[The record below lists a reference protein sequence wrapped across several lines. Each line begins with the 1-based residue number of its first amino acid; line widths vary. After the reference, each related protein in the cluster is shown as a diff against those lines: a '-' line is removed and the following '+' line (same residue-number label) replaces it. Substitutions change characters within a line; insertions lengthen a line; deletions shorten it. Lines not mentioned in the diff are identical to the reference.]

1 METQIEY
8 HMKNIG
14 LWIALA
20 IGILLTIF
28 AIENMAVI
36 EVSFLGLDFQMRR
49 IVLIASAV
57 GVGFALGKTIKFRK

>member
-1 METQIEY
+1 
-8 HMKNIG
+8 MKNIG

-36 EVSFLGLDFQMRR
+36 EVSFLGLDFRMRR
-49 IVLIASAV
+49 IVLIFGAV
-57 GVGFALGKTIKFRK
+57 IIGFALGKTIKLRR

>member
-1 METQIEY
+1 
-8 HMKNIG
+8 MKNIG

-49 IVLIASAV
+49 IMLIVGAV

>member
-1 METQIEY
+1 MR
-8 HMKNIG
+8 NIG

-20 IGILLTIF
+20 IGVLLTIF

-49 IVLIASAV
+49 IALIFGAV
-57 GVGFALGKTIKFRK
+57 TVGFALGKTVKLRK